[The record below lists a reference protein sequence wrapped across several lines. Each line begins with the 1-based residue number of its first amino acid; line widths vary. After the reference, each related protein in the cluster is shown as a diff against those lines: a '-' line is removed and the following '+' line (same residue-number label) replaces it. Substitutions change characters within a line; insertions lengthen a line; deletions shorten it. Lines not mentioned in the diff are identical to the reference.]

1 MSAPIYVIGHKNP
14 DTDAICSALAYA
26 WFLREQGQPDVE
38 AACCGELNSR
48 TLFALQ
54 EAGMA
59 QPRLLMDVRPTIGQ
73 IAQRQ
78 IISARE
84 DEPLLEVY
92 RRMQKHHVRAVPALD
107 TDGHLQGVLSFAD
120 LMELVLPDQGPDDH
134 TARVIDT
141 SLSRIAHVLD
151 GTFVH
156 AVEKERTESLLVMV
170 AAMSTGAFI
179 ERLKQFPFER
189 TIIVTGDR
197 PTLQVPAIDYG
208 VRCVII
214 TGGYPLAQ
222 ELIELAEEKRVS
234 VIISPHD
241 TATTTLL
248 LRGSK
253 IVAPAVNRSPEKIQ
267 ENALIDAVSR
277 KVQHSEQDLFPVVN
291 VNDQLVGVFA
301 KSDLV
306 NPERTQLILV
316 DHNEYAQAVTGADQ
330 ARILE
335 VIDHHRLGG
344 GLMSREPIRFINE
357 PVGSTCTIV
366 TKFLYHR
373 NLTPPRSIGVCLA
386 AGIVSDTLN
395 LSSPTTTDHDKRMLN
410 WLASNLQLDV
420 ADFARRFFASGSI
433 LEQHTPDEAVR
444 MDCKAYEENGWS
456 FTVSQVE
463 EMDLAGFA
471 ARREPLTAALENLTR
486 ERRTDFAAL
495 LVTDITRHYSLL
507 MIAGS
512 KAVQQAIDYPRRD
525 DGLFGLEGVV
535 SRKKQLLPHLIRTL
549 SGIAR

>member
-1 MSAPIYVIGHKNP
+1 MSSPIYVIGHKNP

-26 WFLREQGQPDVE
+26 WFLRSQGTEEVE

-48 TLFALQ
+48 TLFALA
-54 EAGMA
+54 EAGMH

-73 IAQRQ
+73 IAQRT

-84 DEPLLEVY
+84 DEALLEVY
-92 RRMQKHHVRAVPALD
+92 RRMQHHHVRAMPALD
-107 TDGHLQGVLSFAD
+107 AEGGLQGLLSFPD
-120 LMELVLPDQGPDDH
+120 LMELVLPEQGPDDH
-134 TARVIDT
+134 NARVIET
-141 SLSRIAHVLD
+141 SLNRMARVLD

-156 AVEKERTESLLVMV
+156 AVDQDRTEPLLVMV
-170 AAMSTGAFI
+170 AAMSTGAFL
-179 ERLKQFPFER
+179 ERLQQFPSER

-197 PTLQVPAIDYG
+197 PTLQVPAIDSG
-208 VRCVII
+208 VRCMII

-222 ELIELAEEKRVS
+222 ELLELAQEKRVS

-248 LRGSK
+248 LRGAK
-253 IVAPAVNRSPEKIQ
+253 IVRPAVLRTPEKVA
-267 ENALIDAVSR
+267 ESALIEAVSR
-277 KVQHSEQDLFPVVN
+277 KVQNSPQDLFPVM
-291 VNDQLVGVFA
+291 DEHDRLVGVFA

-306 NPERTQLILV
+306 NPQRTQLILM

-344 GLMSREPIRFINE
+344 GLISREPIRFINE

-366 TKFLYHR
+366 TKFLFHR
-373 NLTPPRSIGVCLA
+373 NLTPPRGIGICLV
-386 AGIVSDTLN
+386 AGIISDTLN
-395 LSSPTTTDHDKRMLN
+395 LTSPTTTETDQRMLR
-410 WLASNLQLDV
+410 WLASSLQLDV

-433 LEQHTPDEAVR
+433 LQQHTPEEAVR
-444 MDCKAYEENGWS
+444 MDCKAYEESGWT

-471 ARREPLTAALENLTR
+471 DRREQLDAALDNLVR
-486 ERRTDFAAL
+486 ERRIDFAAL
-495 LVTDITRHYSLL
+495 LVTDITRHNSLL
-507 MIAGS
+507 MIAGAE
-512 KAVQQAIDYPRRD
+512 AVKQAIDYPRRA

-535 SRKKQLLPHLIRTL
+535 SRKKQLLPHLMRTL
-549 SGIAR
+549 SSIQR

>member
-1 MSAPIYVIGHKNP
+1 MNAPIYVIGHKNP
-14 DTDAICSALAYA
+14 DTDAICSAIAYA
-26 WFLREQGQPDVE
+26 WFLREQGMTEAE

-48 TLFALQ
+48 TLFALS
-54 EAGMA
+54 EAGMQ
-59 QPRLLMDVRPTIGQ
+59 QPKLLMDVRPTIGQ
-73 IAQRQ
+73 IAQRN

-84 DEPLLEVY
+84 DEALMEVY
-92 RRMQKHHVRAVPALD
+92 RRMQQHHVRAMPALD
-107 TDGHLQGVLSFAD
+107 EKGDLKGILTFAE
-120 LMELVLPDQGPDDH
+120 LMELVLPEQAQGDADS
-134 TARVIDT
+134 RVIET
-141 SLSRIAHVLD
+141 SLRRIAGVLE
-151 GTFVH
+151 GSFVH
-156 AVEKERTESLLVMV
+156 AVEEDRTDSLLVMV

-179 ERLKQFPFER
+179 ERLKQFPAER

-222 ELIELAEEKRVS
+222 ELIELAQEKKVS

-248 LRGSK
+248 LRGAK
-253 IVAPAVNRSPEKIQ
+253 IVSPAVRRTFEKVPETALIETISKKVQNSPEDI
-267 ENALIDAVSR
+267 
-277 KVQHSEQDLFPVVN
+277 FPVMN
-291 VNDQLVGVFA
+291 AHGELVGVFA

-306 NPERTQLILV
+306 NPSRIQLILV

-335 VIDHHRLGG
+335 VLDHHRLGG
-344 GLMSREPIRFINE
+344 GLISREPIRFINE

-373 NLTPPRSIGVCLA
+373 NLTPPHSIGICLA
-386 AGIVSDTLN
+386 AGIISDTLN
-395 LSSPTTTDHDKRMLN
+395 LTSPTATEHDRRMLS
-410 WLASNLQLDV
+410 WLASNLQLNV

-433 LEQHTPDEAVR
+433 LEQHSPDEAIR
-444 MDCKAYEENGWS
+444 MDCKEYNESGWT

-471 ARREPLTAALENLTR
+471 NRREQLLASLENLVR
-486 ERRTDFAAL
+486 ERRMDFAAL

-507 MIAGS
+507 MIAGAE
-512 KAVQQAIDYPRRD
+512 AVKEAIDYPQRA
-525 DGLFGLEGVV
+525 DGLFDLEGVV
-535 SRKKQLLPHLIRTL
+535 SRKKQLLPHLMRTL
-549 SGIAR
+549 GGIPR

>member
-1 MSAPIYVIGHKNP
+1 MSSPIYVIGHKNP
-14 DTDAICSALAYA
+14 DTDAVCSAIAYA
-26 WFLREQGQPDVE
+26 WFLREQGLKEVE
-38 AACCGELNSR
+38 AACCGELNTR
-48 TLFALQ
+48 TLFALT
-54 EAGMA
+54 EAGMP
-59 QPRLLMDVRPTIGQ
+59 QPKLVMDVRPTIGP
-73 IAQRQ
+73 IAQRT

-84 DEPLLEVY
+84 DEALLEVY
-92 RRMQKHHVRAVPALD
+92 RRMQQNHVRALPALD
-107 TDGHLQGVLSFAD
+107 DQRTLRGILSFPD
-120 LMELVLPDQGPDDH
+120 LMELVLPEQGSDDAH
-134 TARVIDT
+134 GRVIET
-141 SLSRIAHVLD
+141 SLGRIARVLD

-156 AVEKERTESLLVMV
+156 AVEQDREDSLLVMV

-222 ELIELAEEKRVS
+222 ELIELAQEKKVS

-248 LRGSK
+248 LRGAK
-253 IVAPAVNRSPEKIQ
+253 IVRPAVQRTYEKFPET
-267 ENALIDAVSR
+267 ALIEAVSR
-277 KVQHSEQDLFPVVN
+277 KVQNSAQDLFPVMN
-291 VNDQLVGVFA
+291 GHDEMIGVFS

-330 ARILE
+330 ARIIE

-344 GLMSREPIRFINE
+344 GLISREPIRFINE

-366 TKFLYHR
+366 TKFLFHR
-373 NLTPPRSIGVCLA
+373 NHTPPRCIGLCLS
-386 AGIVSDTLN
+386 AGIISDTLN
-395 LSSPTTTDHDKRMLN
+395 LTSPTTTETDRRMLT
-410 WLASNLQLDV
+410 WLASSLQLDV
-420 ADFARRFFASGSI
+420 AGFARQFFASGSI

-444 MDCKAYEENGWS
+444 MDCKAYEEAGWT

-471 ARREPLTAALENLTR
+471 TRRAQLDTALDNLVR
-486 ERRTDFAAL
+486 ERRIDFAAL

-507 MIAGS
+507 MIAGAE
-512 KAVQQAIDYPRRD
+512 AVKQAVDYPVRA

-535 SRKKQLLPHLIRTL
+535 SRKKQLLPHLMRIL
-549 SGIAR
+549 GGIQR